1 MKAGLAALMATGWIV
16 VGAVGVAAGAADGSG
31 IVTGVDLAA
40 SAEVPEKLVRSAI
53 GEMVGRP
60 RSRYEIRQSIE
71 RAWSLGLF
79 DDIWVEEV
87 PESGGVRLRY
97 HLGLRP
103 LVRQIA
109 WQGEAGLDLGQLVG
123 VAALAIGEE
132 ASAQRLAQVRD
143 DLLAFYHRVGYLDA
157 RVGVD
162 ATGEGAARD
171 VVITLA
177 AGAPV
182 RLDHV
187 RIEGALG
194 LPPDVVTRAL
204 ALGTGD
210 RYQEALVRDRVRAL
224 EERLRR
230 EGFFRAQVTAR
241 PPVRETGS
249 ATVDLTVD
257 VAAGPRYELIFDG
270 RRGLTESDLRG
281 RLTLIDS
288 GVVDIFEIEAS
299 ARQLEA
305 AYRERGY
312 ASAKVTGTLDD
323 TAEPPTIRFQV
334 SEGPQVR
341 VASVTFRGNVALTT
355 RRLQAAMATR
365 PATILRGGLFR
376 QDVLDRDLAT
386 LRGLAQAD
394 GFADATVGPA
404 ELGWEDD
411 GRRVRVVIPV
421 VEGSRVTVGSVTVE
435 GETLFTAEELRAV
448 IPLRSG
454 DPWNPVRAEDGQ
466 RRVEQLYGRR
476 GFHGATVDVQT
487 DRHDGQVS
495 VVYRVAEGA
504 PTRVGR
510 ILVRGLLVTREETV
524 LRQLRID
531 PGDLFDPDRLA
542 AAQQRLEQ
550 ARAFATVS
558 VDPLRPA
565 PAPFADLDVTVAE
578 QKPWHLDVGLG
589 YDTALGA
596 RGFLELGHDNLFGTA
611 RSASIRIKGAVG
623 GEAIQELERVD
634 LVYREPWIQGTPWQA
649 EADLFGERSK
659 NLGYDLQQ
667 VGLALWIGD
676 DLLNPRGART
686 FRTQLRYRL
695 EEARVSSVSPDLE
708 AQGIEPGTE
717 RIASLTPT
725 VVWDFRDDR
734 FNPRR
739 GSVHQASLELATA
752 ALGGTVDF
760 VKSELS
766 TSWFFS
772 WLPPTVFALSG
783 RLGLAGPF
791 AGTDSLP
798 IQDRFFAGGSTSVRG
813 FPEDKLGPLDSA
825 GNPLGG
831 NALVVLS
838 AEWRFPLWGWLGG
851 AVFIDA
857 GAVTPEVSD
866 LRLSAFKSGAG
877 AGLRVATPVGPI
889 RLDVGYALQPIPN
902 ESRTQVYLTVGFPF

>member
-1 MKAGLAALMATGWIV
+1 MKVRLAALMATGWIV
-16 VGAVGVAAGAADGSG
+16 VGASGAVSGADDGSRV
-31 IVTGVDLAA
+31 VTGVDLVAP
-40 SAEVPEKLVRSAI
+40 AEVPEKLVRSAI
-53 GEMVGRP
+53 GEMVGQP
-60 RSRYEIRQSIE
+60 RSRYAIRQSIE
-71 RAWSLGLF
+71 RAWSLGFF
-79 DDIWVEEV
+79 DDIWVDDV
-87 PESGGVRLRY
+87 PEAGGVRLRY

-103 LVRQIA
+103 LVRRIE
-109 WQGEAGLDLGQLVG
+109 WQGDAGIDLGQLVG

-132 ASAQRLAQVRD
+132 ASPQRLAQARG
-143 DLLAFYHRVGYLDA
+143 DLLALYHREGYLDA
-157 RVGVD
+157 QVD
-162 ATGEGAARD
+162 VEATGEGPARD
-171 VVITLA
+171 VVVKLA

-194 LPPDVVTRAL
+194 LPVDIVTRT
-204 ALGTGD
+204 LGLQTGD
-210 RYQEALVRDRVRAL
+210 RYQESLVRDRIHAL

-230 EGFFRAQVTAR
+230 EGFFGAQVTSP

-249 ATVDLTVD
+249 ATADLAVD

-270 RRGLTESDLRG
+270 RRGLTEPDLRG

-288 GVVDIFEIEAS
+288 GVVDTFEVEAS
-299 ARQLEA
+299 ARQLEV

-312 ASAKVTGTLDD
+312 ASAKVTGTLDG

-334 SEGPQVR
+334 TEGPQVR
-341 VASVTFRGNVALTT
+341 VASVTFRGNIALTT
-355 RRLQAAMATR
+355 RHLQAAMTTR
-365 PATILRGGLFR
+365 PATLLHAGLFR
-376 QDVLDRDLAT
+376 QDVLDRDLDT
-386 LRGLAQAD
+386 LRALAQAD
-394 GFADATVGPA
+394 GFADAAVGPA
-404 ELGWEDD
+404 ELTWEDE

-421 VEGSRVTVGSVTVE
+421 AEGPRVTVGDVTVE

-448 IPLRSG
+448 IPLRRG
-454 DPWNPVRAEDGQ
+454 DPWNPIRAEDG
-466 RRVEQLYGRR
+466 RRSVERLYGRR
-476 GFHGATVDVQT
+476 GFHGATVEVQT
-487 DRHDGQVS
+487 DRHDRQVS

-510 ILVRGLLVTREETV
+510 ILLRGLLVTREETV

-531 PGDLFDPDRLA
+531 PGDIFDPDRLA
-542 AAQQRLEQ
+542 TAQQRLEQ
-550 ARAFATVS
+550 ARAFATVG
-558 VDPLRPA
+558 VGPPRPA
-565 PAPFADLDVTVAE
+565 PTPFADLDVAVAE
-578 QKPWHLDVGLG
+578 QKPWHIDVGLG
-589 YDTALGA
+589 YDTAVGA

-611 RSASIRIKGAVG
+611 RSASIQIKGAVG
-623 GEAIQELERVD
+623 GEAVHELERVD

-649 EADLFGERSK
+649 EAELFAERSE

-695 EEARVSSVSPDLE
+695 EEARLSNVSSDLE
-708 AQGIEPGTE
+708 AQGVEPGTE

-725 VVWDFRDDR
+725 LVWDFRDDR

-760 VKSELS
+760 VKSDLS

-772 WLPPTVFALSG
+772 WLPPTVLAFSG

-798 IQDRFFAGGSTSVRG
+798 IQDRFFTGGSTSVRG

-851 AVFIDA
+851 AVFIDT
-857 GAVTPEVSD
+857 GTVTPEVSD

-889 RLDVGYALQPIPN
+889 RLDVGYALQPIPH